1 MKGSDKAIVFG
12 VLMAVVLAVFYFK
25 VLSPKREQA
34 SSLKSDVAD
43 LQSQID
49 QQTQAA
55 NFGEDARRHFPE
67 YYGRLVVL
75 GKAVPADADSAS
87 LLVELNSIA
96 DRTGVKFQGLQ
107 LSANSGTDASSAAS
121 STTSSS
127 STSSSS
133 SSATTG
139 TTATTSTTPS
149 TSASTSASAA
159 PATPTAATE
168 STAAN
173 LPLGASVGSAGLPVM
188 PYDLTFEGEY
198 FQVADFL
205 KSVDDLVHL
214 RGSSQVAADG
224 RLLTIDAFD
233 LSPAGTANG
242 PNPKLTVDLTVT
254 SYLTPNDQG
263 LTAGAT
269 PGGPAPSL
277 TQPQTQPASATVTP

>member
-1 MKGSDKAIVFG
+1 MKGSDKAIVLG
-12 VLMAVVLAVFYFK
+12 VVMAVILAVFYFK
-25 VLSPKREQA
+25 VLSPKRQQA
-34 SSLKSDVAD
+34 SSLKQDVAD
-43 LQSQID
+43 LQSQVD

-96 DRTGVKFQGLQ
+96 NRTGVQFQGLQ
-107 LSANSGTDASSAAS
+107 LTAASGTDASSTA
-121 STTSSS
+121 SS
-127 STSSSS
+127 STSSTSS
-133 SSATTG
+133 TSTTS
-139 TTATTSTTPS
+139 TTSTTPS
-149 TSASTSASAA
+149 STASTTAS
-159 PATPTAATE
+159 PTAATE

-173 LPLGASVGSAGLPVM
+173 LPLGASVGPAGLPVM
-188 PYDLTFEGEY
+188 PYDLTFEGKY

-214 RGSSQVAADG
+214 RGTSQVAADG
-224 RLLTIDAFD
+224 RLLTVNSFTLATDQH
-233 LSPAGTANG
+233 SKPS
-242 PNPKLTVDLTVT
+242 NPKLTVDLTVT
-254 SYLTPNDQG
+254 SYLTPGGQG